1 MQMKMEIEM
10 EVFLLEYLI
19 VYNNNLKKKDMK
31 NALMIILKSKRFLYG
46 ISGIIIPVI
55 MKAFDLDAEL
65 ADRVWQTA
73 LLLIVGQSASDW
85 GKNSK

>member
-1 MQMKMEIEM
+1 
-10 EVFLLEYLI
+10 
-19 VYNNNLKKKDMK
+19 MK
-31 NALMIILKSKRFLYG
+31 NALQTILKSKRFLMA

-55 MKAFDLDAEL
+55 MNAFSLDAEI

-85 GKNSK
+85 GKNKK

>member
-1 MQMKMEIEM
+1 
-10 EVFLLEYLI
+10 
-19 VYNNNLKKKDMK
+19 MK
-31 NALMIILKSKRFLYG
+31 NALTTILKSKRFLMA

-65 ADRVWQTA
+65 AERTWQTF
-73 LLLIVGQSASDW
+73 LLLIIGQSASDW

>member
-1 MQMKMEIEM
+1 
-10 EVFLLEYLI
+10 
-19 VYNNNLKKKDMK
+19 MK
-31 NALMIILKSKRFLYG
+31 NALFTIIKSKKFLLG

-65 ADRVWQTA
+65 ADQVWKTA
-73 LLLIVGQSASDW
+73 LLLIIGQSASDW

>member
-1 MQMKMEIEM
+1 
-10 EVFLLEYLI
+10 
-19 VYNNNLKKKDMK
+19 MK
-31 NALMIILKSKRFLYG
+31 NALMTILKSKRFLMAIAG
-46 ISGIIIPVI
+46 IVIPVI
-55 MKAFDLDAEL
+55 MRAFDLDHET

>member
-1 MQMKMEIEM
+1 MEIER
-10 EVFLLEYLI
+10 EGFLLVYRI
-19 VYNNNLKKKDMK
+19 VYNNINLKKIKKMK
-31 NALMIILKSKRFLYG
+31 NALMTIIKSKKFLLG

-65 ADRVWQTA
+65 ADQVWKTA
-73 LLLIVGQSASDW
+73 LLLIIGQSASDW

>member
-1 MQMKMEIEM
+1 
-10 EVFLLEYLI
+10 
-19 VYNNNLKKKDMK
+19 MK
-31 NALMIILKSKRFLYG
+31 NALSTIVKSKRFLMA
-46 ISGIIIPVI
+46 ISGLIIPVI

-73 LLLIVGQSASDW
+73 LLLIVCQSASDW

>member
-1 MQMKMEIEM
+1 
-10 EVFLLEYLI
+10 
-19 VYNNNLKKKDMK
+19 MK
-31 NALMIILKSKRFLYG
+31 NALSTILKSKRFLMA

-55 MKAFDLDAEL
+55 MRAFDLDEQL

-73 LLLIVGQSASDW
+73 LILIVGQSASDW

>member
-1 MQMKMEIEM
+1 
-10 EVFLLEYLI
+10 
-19 VYNNNLKKKDMK
+19 MK
-31 NALMIILKSKRFLYG
+31 NALLTILKSKRFLLG
-46 ISGIIIPVI
+46 VSGIIIPI
-55 MKAFDLDAEL
+55 LMKAFDLDSEA